1 MLAIEEV
8 VIFPVCVFFF
18 AFILGCCLSNALKKY
33 KNILRNGAKY
43 VNDKKVP
50 HPRGDVRAIML
61 QATVNNWRECGS
73 LRVRFFGQ
81 RAFDDAH
88 HSIPTPVRCPEVNWI
103 PCSGFQLTYFK
114 AVRNRNPARVPSEDS
129 QSAIYS
135 FAYYILPP
143 GEGRVPTTHWPHSR
157 GFCKLDSCWNWHRM
171 DCVCVK

>member
-1 MLAIEEV
+1 M
-8 VIFPVCVFFF
+8 
-18 AFILGCCLSNALKKY
+18 
-33 KNILRNGAKY
+33 
-43 VNDKKVP
+43 NDKKVP

-114 AVRNRNPARVPSEDS
+114 AVAIATPPVYHRRIPRVQYIPSLTTSFRQAKGECLRHIGHTAEDS
-129 QSAIYS
+129 VSW
-135 FAYYILPP
+135 ILA
-143 GEGRVPTTHWPHSR
+143 GIGTGRIV
-157 GFCKLDSCWNWHRM
+157 
-171 DCVCVK
+171 CVCVK